1 MITPTP
7 NLHVAIACG
16 GTGGHLF
23 PGLAVAQE
31 LSQEGCDITLCVSPK
46 EVDQQGVRGII
57 GMDVLTLPVV
67 GLQGGNL
74 LKFLMATLRSR
85 REARRH
91 FAAKRPHAVLA
102 MGGFTSTAP
111 ALAGRS
117 LGAVGF
123 LHESNYVPG
132 RANRL
137 LAHFVDECFVGFPES
152 VCRLWN
158 PRVSHTGTP
167 VRPCIE
173 PQETSAC
180 RMGLGMNPDKPVLL
194 IMGGSQ
200 GASGLNEL
208 ILSALPAMS
217 SGMPD
222 LQFLHLSGERD
233 FTMVRNAHAPLG
245 RRSVVRAFFSEME
258 FALGAATLAV
268 SRSGASTMAELAAMQ
283 LPSILVPFPQAAD
296 NHQYFNAFAFASSG
310 AAMLLEQKT
319 QPSLFAQETL
329 KLATNPVRRDS
340 MAQALRRWHVPDAA
354 RRIAQRILTLAPL
367 HHPGLRVPQGT
378 LPQPFEHRSAS
389 GAEKKSVESCLSR

>member
-1 MITPTP
+1 VIPTVT

-31 LSQEGCDITLCVSPK
+31 LSMEGCDITVCVSPK
-46 EVDQQGVRGII
+46 EVDQQGVRGLV

-67 GLQGGNL
+67 GFQGGNFI
-74 LKFLMATLRSR
+74 KFLTATLRSR

-91 FAAKRPHAVLA
+91 FIAKKPHAVLA

-111 ALAGRS
+111 VLAGRS
-117 LGAVGF
+117 LGAIGF

-132 RANRL
+132 RANRF
-137 LAHFVDECFVGFPES
+137 LAHLVDDCFVGFPES
-152 VCRLWN
+152 VYRLWN

-167 VRPCIE
+167 VRACIE

-180 RMGLGMNPDKPVLL
+180 RMGLGMNPEKPVLL

-208 ILSALPAMS
+208 VLSALPAMA

-233 FTMVRNAHAPLG
+233 LTMVRNAHAPLG

-268 SRSGASTMAELAAMQ
+268 SRSGASTMAELAAMR

-296 NHQYFNAFAFASSG
+296 NHQYYNALAFASSG
-310 AAMLLEQKT
+310 AALLLEQT
-319 QPSLFAQETL
+319 TRPALFAQEIL

-340 MAQALRRWHVPDAA
+340 MAQALHRWHVPDAA
-354 RRIAQRILTLAPL
+354 RRIAQRILALAPL
-367 HHPGLRVPQGT
+367 HHPGLRSSQGPA
-378 LPQPFEHRSAS
+378 PQPFRPSSAR
-389 GAEKKSVESCLSR
+389 GADQKPSESCLSQ